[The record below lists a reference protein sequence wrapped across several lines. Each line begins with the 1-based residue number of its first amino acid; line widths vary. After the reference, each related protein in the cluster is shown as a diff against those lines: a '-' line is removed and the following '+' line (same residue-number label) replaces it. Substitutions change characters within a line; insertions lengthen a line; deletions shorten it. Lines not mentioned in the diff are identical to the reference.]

1 MMPVVFTMVR
11 GTSQHSNRMVSQ
23 AFAQLP
29 ELMLLRGMH
38 DTDSDDI
45 WIIVTDM
52 KRQEMDDVTEYFKL
66 VCRHSFGRTCKPSME
81 QRIQYERQCN
91 LLSSVT
97 SISCSY
103 ILQICA

>member
-1 MMPVVFTMVR
+1 M
-11 GTSQHSNRMVSQ
+11 SQ
-23 AFAQLP
+23 ASVQLP

-81 QRIQYERQCN
+81 RRIQYERQCI
-91 LLSSVT
+91 SSSDVM
-97 SISCSY
+97 SLSCSY
-103 ILQICA
+103 LCF